1 MFVRCKKSRSVLH
14 VETWISFLRGI
25 IVENIL
31 KSGKFRIQTTSV
43 PRNVL
48 YRCSVL
54 TRQYVVG
61 DLVSFLTPKE
71 LETKGIGLQE
81 NERSQ
86 AQPRCQEHQTG
97 PSCHRHQSEAKEG
110 QDPRNSAG
118 GAGHHLG
125 DGAVPVNLVNLI
137 CKGLELP
144 DVFLKFQFHL
154 RKCFRKLLHVLQLT
168 LEPVLVFLGHVCCEG
183 IESITQCVC
192 ISSVTGIE
200 GQRERV

>member
-86 AQPRCQEHQTG
+86 VSLEDGVQSSLLGALKFSVRQWNTHKAQFWVPSMRVFWRQLACEQGHWVGKALANEATPSKGRERNQKRGGSAQPQVTWTTQPQPRRPPRLHL
-97 PSCHRHQSEAKEG
+97 QSAATVDPLSLMSAEG
-110 QDPRNSAG
+110 TRWFPR
-118 GAGHHLG
+118 
-125 DGAVPVNLVNLI
+125 
-137 CKGLELP
+137 
-144 DVFLKFQFHL
+144 
-154 RKCFRKLLHVLQLT
+154 
-168 LEPVLVFLGHVCCEG
+168 
-183 IESITQCVC
+183 
-192 ISSVTGIE
+192 
-200 GQRERV
+200 